1 MFLELSN
8 NQLVNSH
15 YIETVTYR
23 ENNNSTYSIEYDL
36 VNGAILFDG
45 NYSTE
50 QEAITEYERIK
61 SLLLSI

>member
-23 ENNNSTYSIEYDL
+23 ENDDSTYSIEYDL
-36 VNGAILFDG
+36 VNGSVLFDG
-45 NYSTE
+45 SYNTE
-50 QEAITEYERIK
+50 QEAIAEYERIK
-61 SLLLSI
+61 DLLLSM